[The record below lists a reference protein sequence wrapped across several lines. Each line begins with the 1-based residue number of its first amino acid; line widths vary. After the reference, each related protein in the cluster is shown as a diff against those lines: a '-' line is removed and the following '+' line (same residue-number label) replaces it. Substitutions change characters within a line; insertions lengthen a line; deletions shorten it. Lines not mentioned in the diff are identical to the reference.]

1 MTIVTQKAEK
11 AYTVQPQ
18 AENKEVSR
26 SLILFKTLVDSTQL
40 KLTIA
45 FQFKG
50 EEWCPSSSSKTRN
63 GSLHSQ
69 MPRAMSSRGQLVFRC
84 QPTWGVVIGRR
95 ISAVQTR
102 SAGPWTLK
110 AIAHFNFR
118 NYNKHLFDSAILHS
132 VSVTHDILVNHDTWN
147 LQWIQDLTIWMQ

>member
-18 AENKEVSR
+18 AENKEVSG

-50 EEWCPSSSSKTRN
+50 EEWCPSSSSKTRR
-63 GSLHSQ
+63 GYLHSQ
-69 MPRAMSSRGQLVFRC
+69 MSWAMSSKGQLVFRC
-84 QPTWGVVIGRR
+84 QHT
-95 ISAVQTR
+95 
-102 SAGPWTLK
+102 
-110 AIAHFNFR
+110 
-118 NYNKHLFDSAILHS
+118 
-132 VSVTHDILVNHDTWN
+132 
-147 LQWIQDLTIWMQ
+147 